1 MRCSSGSESASPG
14 ANLADD
20 AVKKPSAQIES
31 TVSNPKNVMSG
42 HHDAPASPPFQH
54 IQQIVAEAGLC
65 SSAGVQLSV
74 NCQSHLG
81 RIDIR
86 WQLELGVSGIIA
98 ASAAL

>member
-1 MRCSSGSESASPG
+1 MITR
-14 ANLADD
+14 
-20 AVKKPSAQIES
+20 
-31 TVSNPKNVMSG
+31 
-42 HHDAPASPPFQH
+42 HHDAPAGPPFQH

-65 SSAGVQLSV
+65 PSATVQLGV

-86 WQLELGVSGIIA
+86 RQLELGVSGIIG